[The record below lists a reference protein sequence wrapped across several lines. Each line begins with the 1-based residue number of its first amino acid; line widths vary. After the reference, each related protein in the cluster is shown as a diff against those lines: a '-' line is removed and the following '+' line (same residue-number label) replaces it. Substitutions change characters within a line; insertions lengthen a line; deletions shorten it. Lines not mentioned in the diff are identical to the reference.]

1 MMSEDWLSADKVFI
15 DEITDKKNAYE
26 AYNIYG
32 AGYGAIELPMG
43 KFNVSA
49 GLRLEY
55 NRLRMKWDKSQSLSQ
70 VLMTSRNYTNLD
82 LLPSVNATRTIS
94 MSAICFVWLMDVL
107 LNRAEF
113 REVSPAVYYDFD
125 L

>member
-1 MMSEDWLSADKVFI
+1 MSEDWLSADKVFI

-43 KFNVSA
+43 KFNVYA

-55 NRLRMKWDKSQSLSQ
+55 NRLRMKWDKSQSALQ
-70 VLMTSRNYTNLD
+70 MLMTSRNYTDLD
-82 LLPSVNATRTIS
+82 LLPSVNATYNFDERN
-94 MSAICFVWLMDVL
+94 L
-107 LNRAEF
+107 LRLAYGRLFESGRVSRGFAGCILRF
-113 REVSPAVYYDFD
+113 RPF
-125 L
+125 